1 MTLEH
6 TPPRSLKKGLN
17 VRSVPLCL
25 TCAHC
30 NNTAGRRIDQAASIA
45 LKPPKAHVKICG
57 VSHVGS
63 FLGREDGRNIIEM
76 KSRPRVPLGQGLKTD
91 ELEVTLKLVKPRF
104 VAVSWLK
111 SAYLSVFSRLGEHG
125 YRYAKGEAIRQ
136 VREQIMNPGKEII
149 KNIFVGGPGEPQGD
163 WLYMSR
169 GPELQCYVVSF
180 GSVTVLLPPAWDTS
194 FFENLGENWNDPFDF
209 SDGIFWKRSR
219 FGWNIVASFS
229 VAKEH
234 PPEKTLG
241 PSPFGRDIRV
251 VENGRNR
258 DYVVADIRGLDVTLL
273 PAKTA

>member
-1 MTLEH
+1 M
-6 TPPRSLKKGLN
+6 
-17 VRSVPLCL
+17 
-25 TCAHC
+25 
-30 NNTAGRRIDQAASIA
+30 
-45 LKPPKAHVKICG
+45 
-57 VSHVGS
+57 
-63 FLGREDGRNIIEM
+63 
-76 KSRPRVPLGQGLKTD
+76 D

-125 YRYAKGEAIRQ
+125 YRYAKGEAICR
-136 VREQIMNPGKEII
+136 VREQIMKPEKEII
-149 KNIFVGGPGEPQGD
+149 KNIFVGGPCEPQGD

-180 GSVTVLLPPAWDTS
+180 GSVTVLLPAGWDTS

-209 SDGIFWKRSR
+209 SDGIFWNRSR
-219 FGWNIVASFS
+219 FGWNMVASFS

-241 PSPFGRDIRV
+241 PNPFGRDIRV
-251 VENGRNR
+251 VEDGRNK
-258 DYVVADIRGLDVTLL
+258 DFVVADIRGLDVTLL